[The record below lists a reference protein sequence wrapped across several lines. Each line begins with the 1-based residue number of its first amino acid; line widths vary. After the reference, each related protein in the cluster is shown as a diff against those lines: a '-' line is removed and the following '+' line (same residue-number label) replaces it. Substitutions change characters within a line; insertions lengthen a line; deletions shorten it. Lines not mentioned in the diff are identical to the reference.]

1 MAVTFSNML
10 FNGSDKSQFVI
21 EESDLSQVTTI
32 VDGCFLNCIG
42 VNSIHIPGNVR
53 AIGKSAFYGV
63 MPVARPQNVATSI
76 SIAEG
81 VLWIR
86 AGAFAGMDGLDYYG
100 GRTISFPA
108 TLQTIERGAFNETKF
123 STLTFNKN
131 SRVQISDYAFQ
142 YSLTDSLKTLDLTG
156 VSSVGSHAFS
166 PGSYYGSDRKE
177 HRYTCKN
184 ATLII
189 GPTLQKLSDNA
200 FGGGV
205 KENDD
210 NDDYTYPFSYVDS
223 STMNPMLDGDMNAL
237 QSTTWFENIATPTTG
252 TTYVTGANGKILIGA
267 KCGGEETLYY
277 PSGLVNLGNYSM
289 RNIGEQAVINA
300 VKKVVIPDTVIW
312 MQADSV
318 PNFSLS
324 LMATDIGESVSR
336 IDGAV
341 IGNPIS
347 SLVAGSYVVFR
358 QPKYMNITI
367 NTENLA
373 STKNASTLDI
383 YTDNLVIRNYDWAG
397 ANITPIFHPLSEAP
411 SR

>member
-53 AIGKSAFYGV
+53 TIGKNAFYGV
-63 MPVARPQNVATSI
+63 MPVEHPRNVATSI

-86 AGAFAGMDGLDYYG
+86 AGAFANMDGVNYYG
-100 GRTISFPA
+100 GRAISFPS
-108 TLQTIERGAFNETKF
+108 TLQTIERGAFQETKF

-131 SRVQISDYAFQ
+131 SRVRISDYAFQ
-142 YSLTDSLKTLDLTG
+142 YSLTDNLKTLDLTG
-156 VSSVGSHAFS
+156 VESIGNWALS
-166 PGSYYGSDRKE
+166 PGSYYDSNVKK
-177 HRYTCKN
+177 HQYTCKN
-184 ATLII
+184 TKLII
-189 GPTLQKLSDNA
+189 GSTLQKLGGYA

-205 KENDD
+205 RENDD
-210 NDDYTYPFSYVDS
+210 DDYDTYPFSYVDS

-237 QSTTWFENIATPTTG
+237 QNTAWFKNIATPTTG

-289 RNIGEQAVINA
+289 RNIGEQNVINA

-336 IDGAV
+336 IDGVV

-367 NTENLA
+367 NTEHLA
-373 STKNASTLDI
+373 STKDSSTLDI

-397 ANITPIFHPLSEAP
+397 DNIIPIFHPLSEAP
-411 SR
+411 TR